1 MLDRAAPVKSVTI
14 KEQKVPWINSQLVSL
29 GKKEKHGLS

>member
-1 MLDRAAPVKSVTI
+1 MIDRAAPVKSAII
-14 KEQKVPWINSQLVSL
+14 KEQKVPWIMGQLVSL